1 MKLFTNI
8 FRGLGNNK
16 KDMLLLQVN
25 NLTIEK
31 EQLKNKI
38 TGLERL
44 AEHNYKVANDY
55 GKQIEDLNIKL
66 SEYKTSNILLEKE
79 ILKKDQLLEIKEKQR
94 REVAGKV
101 GGLEKSNNKL
111 KEDNKEFKKKIKELE
126 KELDKRY
133 IIKTIP
139 SGRTPKG
146 QKIGIKSGK
155 VQSKIIKEIKGD
167 YSEIE

>member
-16 KDMLLLQVN
+16 RKYLELEVV
-25 NLTIEK
+25 NLTKKNTKLETEK
-31 EQLKNKI
+31 EKLKNYI
-38 TGLERL
+38 D
-44 AEHNYKVANDY
+44 N
-55 GKQIEDLNIKL
+55 IETSLKSMSNELREVNTKL

-79 ILKKDQLLEIKEKQR
+79 ILKKDQLLEIKEQQR
-94 REVAGKV
+94 RESAGKL
-101 GGLEKSNNKL
+101 GGLIKENNKL
-111 KEDNKEFKKKIKELE
+111 KEEKKEFKAKIKELE